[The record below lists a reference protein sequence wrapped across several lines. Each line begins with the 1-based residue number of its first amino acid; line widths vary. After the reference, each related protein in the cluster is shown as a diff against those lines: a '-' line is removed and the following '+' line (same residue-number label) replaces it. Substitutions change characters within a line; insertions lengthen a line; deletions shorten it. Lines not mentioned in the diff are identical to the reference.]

1 MTYQTLTLDVDARGV
16 ATVTMNRPDSHNAL
30 NRTLIAELHAVVHE
44 LARDDSVRVVVLTG
58 AGKSFCAGGDIGWFR
73 ETLSQDRAGRI
84 AESSTLAEMLRA
96 LADLPKPLVG
106 RINGAAYGGG
116 AGMISVC
123 DVAVAVQSARFG
135 LTEVRLGLI
144 PANISPYVVARI
156 GAARARSVMLSGV
169 AFGAERACAIGL
181 VDEVAEDMGALDQ
194 AVDACVASHL
204 EASLSAVAATKR
216 LIAYVDSFDGETVRD
231 YTAEALADAWESE
244 DGREGIASFIEKRR
258 PRWRSGA

>member
-1 MTYQTLTLDVDARGV
+1 MTYQTLTLDMDERGV
-16 ATVTMNRPDSHNAL
+16 ATVTMNRPESHNAL
-30 NRTLIAELHAVVHE
+30 NRTLIAELHAVALE
-44 LARDDSVRVVVLTG
+44 LSQDDSVRVVVLTG
-58 AGKSFCAGGDIGWFR
+58 AGRSFCAGGDIGWFR
-73 ETLSQDRAGRI
+73 ETLSRDRAGRI
-84 AESSTLAEMLRA
+84 AESSALAEMLHA
-96 LADLPKPLVG
+96 LDQLPKPLVG

-156 GAARARSVMLSGV
+156 GAARARSVMLSG
-169 AFGAERACAIGL
+169 ALFGAERACVIGL
-181 VDEVAEDMGALDQ
+181 VDEVAEDAGALDE
-194 AVDACVASHL
+194 AVETCVASHL

-216 LIAYVDSFDGETVRD
+216 LIAYVDSHDRDAVKD
-231 YTAEALADAWESE
+231 YTSEALADAWDSD
-244 DGREGIASFIEKRR
+244 DGREGIASFLEKRR